1 MVFTHD
7 CAHGDAASVTL
18 QCADVVALAPLD
30 DSVDTNFVHIEGMG
44 TITSFG
50 EGPRIT
56 KRVLFLPTDGA
67 TITLVN
73 SPALV
78 LLAGKQRII
87 RGTAH
92 GEYICDGEGRW
103 IESYFAETGVL
114 AVEHRIDELERRM
127 AELEK
132 SPRLQSGQHKRSRE
146 TV

>member
-18 QCADVVALAPLD
+18 QCADIVALAPLD
-30 DSVDTNFVHIEGMG
+30 DSVDTNFVRIEGAG

-56 KRVLFLPTDGA
+56 KRVLFLPAGG

-73 SPALV
+73 SPTLV

-87 RGTAH
+87 RSTAH
-92 GEYICDGEGRW
+92 AEYVCDGEGRW
-103 IESYFAETGVL
+103 IESYFAETGLL
-114 AVEHRIDELERRM
+114 AVEHRIEELERRM
-127 AELEK
+127 AELENQ
-132 SPRLQSGQHKRSRE
+132 SPRLQSGQRSQKR
-146 TV
+146 